1 MCWSLRVSL
10 ASYATVCALSALLWR
25 RNWQTDRWFAAFL
38 AFVGQI
44 QGCEVLLWLDQGCRG
59 TNQAASGALLAVIV
73 LEPLPGSRPH
83 SHRLPARQAAPR
95 CAMGTG
101 SGERGV
107 WRGLGRRGSAA
118 HGRLVLAALH
128 RARLRPA
135 PALGLDDPHQ
145 RRLAP
150 GLLRP
155 AGTPVA
161 FMRPVAH
168 AATGAAYAAATFAAA
183 HYLYNTGAAFESM
196 WCWLAVGGYAI
207 PLALCRRPGGRPP
220 RRRAAQRRPA
230 RQHAS

>member
-1 MCWSLRVSL
+1 MSL

-73 LEPLPGSRPH
+73 LEPLAHALIAIACPPAKQ
-83 SHRLPARQAAPR
+83 HRGAQWALAAASAAFGAALAAVAAPPTADWCSLPCTAPACGR
-95 CAMGTG
+95 HLHWAWTTHINDA
-101 SGERGV
+101 
-107 WRGLGRRGSAA
+107 WRLAFFA
-118 HGRLVLAALH
+118 LLAA
-128 RARLRPA
+128 
-135 PALGLDDPHQ
+135 
-145 RRLAP
+145 
-150 GLLRP
+150 
-155 AGTPVA
+155 PVA